1 MKRDPILGAKRFA
14 GSMSM
19 NESLEP
25 RLTEL
30 ETRLAYV
37 DRTVEDLSSVIATQD
52 RVIDR
57 MTQQLQR
64 LIQRM
69 GDIDA
74 RLDRFPQEDKPP
86 PHY

>member
-1 MKRDPILGAKRFA
+1 
-14 GSMSM
+14 M

-30 ETRLAYV
+30 EMRLSYI
-37 DRTVEDLSSVIATQD
+37 DRMVEDLSSVSAKQD
-52 RVIDR
+52 RMIDR
-57 MTQQLQR
+57 MTQQLQH
-64 LIQRM
+64 LIQRT

-74 RLDRFPQEDKPP
+74 RLDRFPQEEQEDKPP

>member
-1 MKRDPILGAKRFA
+1 
-14 GSMSM
+14 M

-30 ETRLAYV
+30 EMRLSYV
-37 DRTVEDLSSVIATQD
+37 DRMVEDLSSVIAKQD

-64 LIQRM
+64 LIQRT

-74 RLDRFPQEDKPP
+74 RLDRFPQEEQEDKPP